1 MALVWFGLC
10 MLIGEG
16 AGAVVEVGFVVGKNA
31 KAGLA

>member
-1 MALVWFGLC
+1 